1 MPESYSSPVH
11 FKRVGLWRRIFALM
25 IDWSMSLAIATAFIS
40 RTPGWSQLAPLAIF
54 FIEVWVLTSLQ
65 GASAGQ
71 RILRM
76 KVVRFADGGS
86 VRPTQALIRTF
97 LLCLVVTAV
106 TFDENGRG
114 IHERLSGTVLTL

>member
-1 MPESYSSPVH
+1 MDFV
-11 FKRVGLWRRIFALM
+11 RVGLWRRVAALT
-25 IDWSMSLAIATAFIS
+25 IDWVMCLAIAAVV
-40 RTPGWSQLAPLAIF
+40 TPKGSGLNQFMPLIIF
-54 FIEVWVLTSLQ
+54 FAEASILTALQ

-76 KVVRFADGGS
+76 KIVRFHGGG
-86 VRPTQALIRTF
+86 PITPLQALVRTF

-114 IHERLSGTVLTL
+114 IHERASGTVITRI

>member
-1 MPESYSSPVH
+1 MDFV
-11 FKRVGLWRRIFALM
+11 RVGLWRRLAALTL
-25 IDWSMSLAIATAFIS
+25 DWAMCLAVATVV
-40 RTPGWSQLAPLAIF
+40 TPEGSGLNQLMPLIIF
-54 FIEVWVLTSLQ
+54 FAEASILTALA

-76 KVVRFADGGS
+76 KIVRFSDGGP
-86 VRPTQALIRTF
+86 VAPLQALIRTA

-114 IHERLSGTVLTL
+114 IHERVSGTVLTRI

>member
-1 MPESYSSPVH
+1 
-11 FKRVGLWRRIFALM
+11 M
-25 IDWSMSLAIATAFIS
+25 IDWLMSLAIAAAFIPRGS
-40 RTPGWSQLAPLAIF
+40 GIGQFAPLLIF
-54 FIEVWVLTSLQ
+54 FLEVWILTSLQ

-76 KVVRFADGGS
+76 KVIRFSDGGS
-86 VRPTQALIRTF
+86 VRPTQALIRTV

-114 IHERLSGTVLTL
+114 IHERLSGTVLSR

>member
-1 MPESYSSPVH
+1 MDFV
-11 FKRVGLWRRIFALM
+11 RVGLWRRLTALM
-25 IDWSMSLAIATAFIS
+25 LDWLMCLAVASVATPKGS
-40 RTPGWSQLAPLAIF
+40 GLDHLMPLIIF
-54 FIEVWVLTSLQ
+54 FAEASILTALQ

-76 KVVRFADGGS
+76 KIVRFNDGGP
-86 VRPTQALIRTF
+86 VTPLQALIRTT

-114 IHERLSGTVLTL
+114 IHERASGTVLTRI

>member
-1 MPESYSSPVH
+1 MQV
-11 FKRVGLWRRIFALM
+11 KRVGLWRRMFALM
-25 IDWSMSLAIATAFIS
+25 IDWLMSLAVAS
-40 RTPGWSQLAPLAIF
+40 GLVGRSSGWAHLAPLGVF
-54 FIEVWVLTSLQ
+54 FIEVWILTALQ

-76 KVVRFADGGS
+76 KVVRFKDGGP
-86 VRPTQALIRTF
+86 VTAKQALIRTF

-114 IHERLSGTVLTL
+114 IHERLSGTVLSAP

>member
-1 MPESYSSPVH
+1 MH
-11 FKRVGLWRRIFALM
+11 FIRVGLWRRVFAVL
-25 IDWSMSLAIATAFIS
+25 IDWLMCLAVASVFFHTGSSFDH
-40 RTPGWSQLAPLAIF
+40 LAPLGVF

-71 RILRM
+71 RFLRM
-76 KVVRFADGGS
+76 KVVQFADGG
-86 VRPTQALIRTF
+86 RPTVKQALIRTI

-114 IHERLSGTVLTL
+114 LHERLSGTVLSA

>member
-1 MPESYSSPVH
+1 MQ
-11 FKRVGLWRRIFALM
+11 FIRVGLWRRVFALM
-25 IDWSMSLAIATAFIS
+25 IDWLMSLAVASAFFHS
-40 RTPGWSQLAPLAIF
+40 SSSFNNFAPLGVF

-76 KVVRFADGGS
+76 KVVRFADGG
-86 VRPTQALIRTF
+86 RPTVTQALIRTV

-114 IHERLSGTVLTL
+114 LHERLSGTVLSANGF

>member
-1 MPESYSSPVH
+1 MDFV
-11 FKRVGLWRRIFALM
+11 KVGLGRRVAALTL
-25 IDWSMSLAIATAFIS
+25 DWVMCLALATIATPKGS
-40 RTPGWSQLAPLAIF
+40 GLDHLMPLIIF
-54 FIEVWVLTSLQ
+54 FVEASILTALQ

-76 KVVRFADGGS
+76 KIVRFSDGGQ
-86 VRPTQALIRTF
+86 VTPLQALIRTT

-114 IHERLSGTVLTL
+114 IHERASGTVLTRM